1 MTEISP
7 GKALTITPQEF
18 DLFRYFIERE
28 TGITLEGNQTYLVES
43 RLGPL
48 LAEEG
53 CRSFGELYRRV
64 STRPS
69 GPLRDKIINAITT
82 HETLWFRDKG
92 PLEMVRRM
100 YLPQIVEEARR
111 GRLIFRIWSAA
122 CSTGQEPYTLAMIIS
137 DFCSIQGDGVLT
149 PENFEII
156 GTDISAETI
165 ETAKAGVYDKF
176 CMSRGLPE
184 DFARRYFKPEGR
196 YWVIDPTL
204 KKRITFLQFNLLADF
219 STLGT
224 FDLILCCNVCIYFS
238 NEGKRVLFQKMKK
251 ALGPGGIFLLGAAE
265 NLSFVYNGFK
275 IREFENVTF
284 YQ

>member
-1 MTEISP
+1 MTETSA

-18 DLFRYFIERE
+18 DLFRFFIERE
-28 TGITLEGNQTYLVES
+28 TGITLEDNQTYLVES
-43 RLGPL
+43 RLGPIM
-48 LAEEG
+48 AEAG

-64 STRPS
+64 STKPS
-69 GPLRDKIINAITT
+69 GPLRGKIINAITT

-100 YLPQIVEEARR
+100 YLPQIVEEARK
-111 GRLIFRIWSAA
+111 GRAIFRIWSAA

-137 DFCSIQGDGVLT
+137 EFCNFQGDGVLT

-165 ETAKAGVYDKF
+165 ETAKAGLYDKF

-184 DFARRYFKPEGR
+184 DFARRYFKPEGK
-196 YWVIDPTL
+196 YWAIDPKL
-204 KKRITFLQFNLLADF
+204 KKRISFRQFNLLDDF
-219 STLGT
+219 SQLGT
-224 FDLILCCNVCIYFS
+224 FDLILCCNVAIYFS
-238 NEGKRVLFQKMKK
+238 SEGKRVLFQKMKT
-251 ALGPGGIFLLGAAE
+251 ALCPGGIFLLGAAE
-265 NLSFVYNGFK
+265 NLSYIYNGFEMK
-275 IREFENVTF
+275 EFGHVTF